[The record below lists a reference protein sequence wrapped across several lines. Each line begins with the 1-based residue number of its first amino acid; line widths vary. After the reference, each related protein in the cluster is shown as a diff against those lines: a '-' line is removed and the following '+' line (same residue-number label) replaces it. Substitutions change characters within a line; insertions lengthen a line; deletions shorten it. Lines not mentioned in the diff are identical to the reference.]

1 MSKINKVL
9 YNISQSLNDNEKLQA
24 RTNIGAHATD
34 DFNTYASNTAATI
47 INLQRTLSN
56 KQDIL
61 TARR

>member
-34 DFNTYASNTAATI
+34 DFNTYASNTAATL
-47 INLQRTLSN
+47 INLQRTMNS

-61 TARR
+61 TARQ